1 MFKKIC
7 FLTALIFI
15 FLTGVTYG
23 AVVTENEPNNATE
36 KANHFTVGDAVRGQ
50 INYGDGSDY
59 FTTVLVQS
67 GIVTVSA
74 SGYPSDCSIQ
84 VSIIGFHPKYPTAS
98 AGFVRSD
105 SGRPL
110 SFSFSAMGQKTGY
123 VTVSLASVAS
133 GVCSGSEWCAVR
145 CSANGPYY
153 LTPFTDRPMKKVPS
167 TYDGKPVLP
176 PIQYQFSVAL
186 QALPDQYEPNHE
198 EGMTKEQMLQKG
210 IIKTIPIGQEITAY
224 LFNEYPMLMRGT
236 KGSEQYPGG
245 ENDTDIYHIY
255 LNQPDTVKVTLKNF
269 PQNAN
274 SRIRIIARSGYDWE
288 ESPTGATYFEK
299 KVKDPGNVFIEISKG
314 RENRPL
320 IYSTTPYKMLVTTG
334 AATVITPQPYQPAV
348 TTPVLTVNQTAAY
361 AGEKITVTFSGISS
375 PAQQDWISLYKTGT
389 PNEKYGEWYY
399 LKGQS
404 SGTLTFT
411 VPNEPGEY
419 EFRLFL
425 NWPHGGYKDA
435 AMSRSIKVMSKGT
448 PSDKPNIFYN
458 PTYKG
463 YRLDICLTWGSNCQE
478 PAATKFCQ
486 EMGYARAKSW
496 DIAHDIGHITPT
508 YVIGDGKICNQSF
521 CDGFK
526 FIECEGAVT
535 PAVTGARELIGNGTL
550 KNLNGW
556 TIHEWYKPSDGK
568 GEVTSAGD
576 GVRFKS
582 ILGNNRIGIM
592 QTINADV
599 SSCSSLVLS
608 ATVKADY
615 QTLTGTGWQG
625 REAPVA
631 LFMSYTDINGTV
643 HNQLSENPNDTTRRM
658 FWHGFY
664 YADPAPPSLTVF
676 GTKVS
681 KSSWHTYTVD
691 LAALNPRPKFIQFI
705 GAEGAGWAQRDGK
718 IGSISLK
725 CTGGE
730 VSIQQPSSQPP
741 QYYQPPV
748 TTEPPQQYQP
758 PVTSQPPASNYP
770 QGDIPQGL
778 DDFWKGNIFERK

>member
-1 MFKKIC
+1 MFKKMC

-15 FLTGVTYG
+15 FLTGVSYG
-23 AVVTENEPNNATE
+23 AVVTEVEPNNAPE

-59 FTTVLVQS
+59 FTTVLPQS

-74 SGYPSDCSIQ
+74 SGYPSDCRVQ
-84 VSIIGFHPKYPTAS
+84 VMILGFHPKYPTTP
-98 AGFVRSD
+98 AGSVNSD

-110 SFSFSAMGQKTGY
+110 SFSFSATGQKTGY
-123 VTVSLASVAS
+123 VSVSQFSTAG
-133 GVCSGSEWCAVR
+133 GVCSGSDWCATQ
-145 CSANGPYY
+145 CTANGPYY
-153 LTPFTDRPMKKVPS
+153 LTPFHDKPMQKVPS
-167 TYDGKPVLP
+167 TYNGKPVLP

-186 QALPDQYEPNHE
+186 QALPDQYEPNHDNHP
-198 EGMTKEQMLQKG
+198 GYDFISLDQRLQKG

-224 LFNEYPMLMRGT
+224 LFNERPWLMRGT

-255 LNQPDTVKVTLKNF
+255 LNQPDTVKVTLGNF

-274 SRIRIIARSGYDWE
+274 SRIVITDSSGSWD
-288 ESPTGATYFEK
+288 ESKTGATYFERK
-299 KVKDPGNVFIEISKG
+299 ITKPGNVFIEISVG

-320 IYSTTPYKMLVTTG
+320 IYSTTPYKMLVTTV
-334 AATVITPQPYQPAV
+334 AVVTPQPYQPPVVTQPPV
-348 TTPVLTVNQTAAY
+348 TTTTVSAQTAGWNTTAVDKRGKNGQQFTY
-361 AGEKITVTFSGISS
+361 SCSSNGAPSTVWGTDVYTDDSSICTAAVSAGLITFHAGGTVTIEIR
-375 PAQQDWISLYKTGT
+375 Q
-389 PNEKYGEWYY
+389 
-399 LKGQS
+399 GQS
-404 SGTLTFT
+404 SYTQSTRNNVT
-411 VPNEPGEY
+411 
-419 EFRLFL
+419 
-425 NWPHGGYKDA
+425 
-435 AMSRSIKVMSKGT
+435 T
-448 PSDKPNIFYN
+448 
-458 PTYKG
+458 KG
-463 YRLDICLTWGSNCQE
+463 YGSWH
-478 PAATKFCQ
+478 
-486 EMGYARAKSW
+486 G
-496 DIAHDIGHITPT
+496 
-508 YVIGDGKICNQSF
+508 SF
-521 CDGFK
+521 VFVGQ
-526 FIECEGAVT
+526 ISPPPYQPPVT
-535 PAVTGARELIGNGTL
+535 TQTTGARELIGNGAL
-550 KNLNGW
+550 KSLNGW

-592 QTINADV
+592 QTLNADV

-631 LFMSYTDINGTV
+631 VFMSYTDINGTV
-643 HNQLSENPNDTTRRM
+643 HNQLSENPNDTARRM

-705 GAEGAGWAQRDGK
+705 GAEGAGWVQRDGK
-718 IGSISLK
+718 IGSMSLK

-730 VSIQQPSSQPP
+730 VSIQQPYQPPVTTQPDIVTGQPP

-748 TTEPPQQYQP
+748 TSEPPQPYQP
-758 PVTSQPPASNYP
+758 PVTPQPPASNYP
-770 QGDIPQGL
+770 QGDVFTPQGQ